1 LGFGQTKG
9 RIENMRRLSIAV
21 AVLFLLGAGGS
32 ALAASKCDGG
42 VTKAIGKKV
51 ACKCGVIAKGFSKGL
66 PPDGAKLAKCEA
78 KFLKA
83 CTKAAG
89 AGDCMVQSGN
99 CPGFETTV
107 DMFVTD
113 HCVASPSG
121 AFLE

>member
-1 LGFGQTKG
+1 
-9 RIENMRRLSIAV
+9 MRRLSIAV
-21 AVLFLLGAGGS
+21 AVLFLLGVGGS
-32 ALAASKCDGG
+32 VLAAGSKCDGG

-51 ACKCGVIAKGFSKGL
+51 ACKCGVIAKGYAKGL